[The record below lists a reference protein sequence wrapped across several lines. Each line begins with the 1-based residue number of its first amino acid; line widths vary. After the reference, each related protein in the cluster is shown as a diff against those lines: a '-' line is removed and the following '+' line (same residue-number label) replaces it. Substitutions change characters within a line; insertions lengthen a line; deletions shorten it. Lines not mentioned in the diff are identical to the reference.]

1 MEYSTHQKERIA
13 THILEFYKDGK
24 YAFDDELKRQ
34 SQTHYNKKSEIM
46 KSIDRWCK
54 TSDISKWIIPILDFN
69 LETDQESLENE
80 WTKNHKMAIKV
91 EDLENKNRY
100 MEQHLEAEAT
110 KRADKMKESWISENE
125 DVAILHG
132 EIEELKNRK
141 SETLRNHLRQ
151 LNQQSNENN
160 RLQLAVSRMEDQLR
174 ETHVKNIEASLNEDK
189 ETPTLKKSVKKLEAI
204 NYKLEKDNLKLQ
216 KQKMDGDMKYLELK
230 TKSESR
236 YYEIKTRTDSVIADL
251 KTELEKMN
259 LQVEYYKL
267 KSSVHDPSRVSPPQ
281 QSLQHPPQGVEQ
293 VVLNQE

>member
-13 THILEFYKDGK
+13 THLLEFYKDGK

-46 KSIDRWCK
+46 KSLDKWCK
-54 TSDISKWIIPILDFN
+54 TSDIVRWIIPILDFN

-174 ETHVKNIEASLNEDK
+174 ETQVNNIEASLNEDK

-216 KQKMDGDMKYLELK
+216 KQKMDIDIKYLEIK
-230 TKSESR
+230 TK
-236 YYEIKTRTDSVIADL
+236 TDSVIADL

-267 KSSVHDPSRVSPPQ
+267 KSSRVSPQQ
-281 QSLQHPPQGVEQ
+281 QSLQHPKVEQ